1 MTNARPNALHLAV
14 AVAIGSSIFGTQA
27 LADRRLQTKSVDIL
41 GSGHVE
47 FIHSE
52 VMVQPTLGD
61 DQQPIPKS
69 FTTTYPDQTEV
80 RAGYDVPSKGFTDVL
95 AGIEG
100 GVASVDLFE
109 TDENDVAQK
118 YTRVLKVGDEGVFK
132 FTHNLAEKHLVIEVR
147 KGMTDQNSIEAVR
160 AQSGDIQP
168 IDPTTKIA
176 GPEQLAAALKGA
188 HVRAGNLGASDDYV
202 ALATIR
208 VKKVEVLG
216 RTFMRQIVS
225 GDQLPELQ
233 RLGQSLFVNDEALLA
248 AATSAYAQVHV
259 LGEKLQQR
267 VLNKLLSY
275 HRPVGYV
282 VHAEDDTQAYT
293 VPAGYPKLEVDQ
305 ASGEIIVFRGQ
316 KQNPTDIA
324 FVESQLVI
332 WEEYKV
338 KELTAEVKKDKVR
351 NYQYV
356 IRSRQM
362 ALLEELAAKL
372 AEKYNA
378 KLNEDSLSELTYYES
393 FQQALNSAI
402 ADETDEFE
410 FTTGHIRIASLVIT
424 PIWMQFQLIKN
435 FSFKPVIKNL
445 LINHNFVHNIQSFI
459 SSVNKAMKIFAD
471 GEGKKFS
478 SFSSKVEGD
487 ISQQMLEMASTME
500 VLRAGEAELAGQL
513 AGTAKTL
520 GHSIKAMAAASGE
533 EELEPERL
541 SEKFKAELKELR
553 QTFEVVKNTV
563 YELRE
568 DTKRIPELEKKA
580 DDAAAKATKVRNAQM
595 AAGLGIDDWDDTRP
609 AEEQARLIIDK
620 INAIKQRITV
630 TRKPDEEAAKAKPAV
645 IGGKRDI
652 TSVNEDDLGILQS
665 IKQHLQQKRELTD
678 RIIQNNLAYID
689 CQQGVLPEELTDRI
703 ILNNMAYIEDQLGL
717 IPVDDRDLEVRCQTI
732 QQHIRE
738 QDAQIEKELAE
749 QNNWIRNLQEE
760 VERIP
765 ILKKKVLE
773 ATAAARRDYNI
784 QIAAELGIDNWDDTQ
799 PPEKQARLISQ
810 KIHEIKQPVITITPT
825 TVAATSITPTR
836 VSATSIAPTSIA
848 PTSIAPTSIAPTS
861 IAPTSIAPTSIAPT
875 SIAPTSIALTSIAS
889 TSIAPTLTA
898 SASVAATGQ
907 PREEALKEKLAAIES
922 KHGIIPDNES
932 DLDARYRSLQQ
943 HLERLKAEQ
952 ADRVQ
957 TAENHLADIEG
968 QLGLIPDNE
977 KDPEIRCQAIKQ
989 HLNEQVAQ
997 ITEQQRH
1004 LQQQNTRTNAKK
1016 EAETGLASANHNL
1029 DAIRREQVL
1038 PLPSANAEGSVTDE
1052 DEKTPNQARK
1062 RIQTRLGLPAGDAPP
1077 PEEPLDNVEIGQ
1089 ALEKLE
1095 AVINAMDTWVENG
1108 NDLSSF
1114 STALKAYVDAYGR
1127 DKTNEV
1133 EYELTLAW
1141 EKYTLVTKLLVEH
1154 DRKSTE
1160 LTKAVVEENIAQNN
1174 LDLRKKEIPDSGEI
1188 DEKTK
1193 TFHEHEISRLNLDL
1207 KDKKAA
1213 VTATDPTGMKE
1224 PLADTKEYALA
1235 VIANYVLDDIAF
1247 GNGRRTAAF
1256 LANVQDTLTPYANAA
1271 GLSESELIKAI
1282 HDTLMQAHAAT
1293 VEQQLNEYWVRP
1305 SAFLVQAVT
1314 WYFSSYKPLLVTHSA
1329 SQAAKLSLSNM
1340 AFLYL
1345 LDLTNRGDYAHRM
1358 LTPFQHWLEHYGVDL
1373 DRTGQYT
1380 YHSGIE
1386 KISEV
1391 GGLAMPLG
1399 KAASSVILLKTGSM
1413 LFARQYNANPQM
1425 YRSMSRLVPEIVK
1438 SMGSRQGVQVPLL
1451 HRVTPQKVKTLAS
1464 ATAGL
1469 VLGPVATFG
1478 TYAHGLL
1485 SGFTYAQTFG
1495 FALASSLTFD
1505 FFMNDNKMLTQWLGG
1520 PLGRSLDRI
1529 NRWLGVGETQDEY
1542 FKRTAIATPQGFSE
1556 TDEAYAI
1563 RVKASDMMHG
1573 WTRHENYLQFRE
1585 RRDRTM
1591 KMSEN
1596 DWEKYFKENVPKWS
1610 FSHAESIP
1618 YSYTLG
1624 AFYKWQESSDQKI
1637 HGHEKRNVP
1646 QSSFLPAASADSLK

>member
-47 FIHSE
+47 FIQSE
-52 VMVQPTLGD
+52 IIVQPTLGD

-80 RAGYDVPSKGFTDVL
+80 RAGYDVPSEGFTDVL
-95 AGIEG
+95 SGIEG

-132 FTHNLAEKHLVIEVR
+132 FTHNLAEKKLVIEVR
-147 KGMTDQNSIEAVR
+147 KGMTDQNSIDAVR

-168 IDPTTKIA
+168 IDPLTKVA
-176 GPEQLAAALKGA
+176 GPEQLAATLKGA
-188 HVRAGNLGASDDYV
+188 HLRAGNLGARDDYV

-208 VKKVEVLG
+208 VKKVEVNG
-216 RTFMRQIVS
+216 RTFMRPVVA

-248 AATSAYAQVHV
+248 AANSAYAQVHV
-259 LGEKLQQR
+259 LGEKLQRR
-267 VLNKLLSY
+267 VLHKLLSY

-282 VHAEDDTQAYT
+282 VHVEDDTQAYP
-293 VPAGYPKLEVDQ
+293 VPEGYPKLEVDQ
-305 ASGEIIVFRGQ
+305 ASEEIIVFRGQ

-324 FVESQLVI
+324 FVKSQLDI
-332 WEEYKV
+332 WEEYTV
-338 KELTAEVKKDKVR
+338 KELTAEVKKDKIKS
-351 NYQYV
+351 YQYI

-362 ALLEELAAKL
+362 ALLEELAAEL
-372 AEKYNA
+372 AENYDA
-378 KLNEDSLSELTYYES
+378 KLNEDNLSELTYYES

-402 ADETDEFE
+402 ADGTDEFE

-435 FSFKPVIKNL
+435 FSFKPVLKNL
-445 LINHNFVHNIQSFI
+445 LISHNFNHNIQKFI
-459 SSVNKAMKIFAD
+459 SSINTAMKRFAD

-478 SFSSKVEGD
+478 SFSPKVMGD
-487 ISQQMLEMASTME
+487 INQQMLEMASTTE

-520 GHSIKAMAAASGE
+520 GHGTMAMAAANGE
-533 EELEPERL
+533 EKMKPERL
-541 SEKFKAELKELR
+541 SEKFEAGLKELR
-553 QTFEVVKNTV
+553 QTFEVIKNTV

-568 DTKRIPELEKKA
+568 DAKRIPELEKKA
-580 DDAAAKATKVRNAQM
+580 DDVAAEATKVRNAQM

-609 AEEQARLIIDK
+609 PEEQTRLIIDK
-620 INAIKQRITV
+620 IDEIKQRITV
-630 TRKPDEEAAKAKPAV
+630 TRQPDEEAEKAKPEV
-645 IGGKRDI
+645 IGRKRDI
-652 TSVNEDDLGILQS
+652 TSVNEEDLGILQS
-665 IKQHLQQKRELTD
+665 IKQHLQRKRELTD

-703 ILNNMAYIEDQLGL
+703 ILNNMAYIEGQLGL
-717 IPVDDRDLEVRCQTI
+717 IPVEGRDLEVRCQTI
-732 QQHIRE
+732 QQHIWE
-738 QDAQIEKELAE
+738 QDAEIEKELAE
-749 QNNWIRNLQEE
+749 RNNWIQNLQEE
-760 VERIP
+760 VDRIP

-810 KIHEIKQPVITITPT
+810 KIHEIKQPVITTLITPT
-825 TVAATSITPTR
+825 SVA
-836 VSATSIAPTSIA
+836 ATSIAPTSIA
-848 PTSIAPTSIAPTS
+848 PTSIAPTSIVPTS
-861 IAPTSIAPTSIAPT
+861 IAPTS
-875 SIAPTSIALTSIAS
+875 
-889 TSIAPTLTA
+889 TA
-898 SASVAATGQ
+898 SASMASTSVAATGQ
-907 PREEALKEKLAAIES
+907 PRKEALKEKLAAIER
-922 KHGIIPDNES
+922 KHDITPDNEN
-932 DLDARYRSLQQ
+932 DLDARYLSLQQ

-952 ADRVQ
+952 ADRVKA
-957 TAENHLADIEG
+957 AENHLADIEG

-997 ITEQQRH
+997 ITEQKQQ
-1004 LQQQNTRTNAKK
+1004 LQQQSTRTNANN
-1016 EAETGLASANHNL
+1016 EAESGLASVNHNL

-1038 PLPSANAEGSVTDE
+1038 PLRPANAKGSVTDE
-1052 DEKTPNQARK
+1052 DEKAPDQARK
-1062 RIQTRLGLPAGDAPP
+1062 QIQTRLGLPAGDAPA
-1077 PEEPLDNVEIGQ
+1077 PEEQFDTVEIGQ

-1095 AVINAMDTWVENG
+1095 AVIKAMDTWVENG

-1114 STALKAYVDAYGR
+1114 STALKAYLDAYGR

-1133 EYELTLAW
+1133 EGELTLTW
-1141 EKYTLVTKLLVEH
+1141 KKYTPVAKLLAEH
-1154 DRKSTE
+1154 DRESTE

-1174 LDLRKKEIPDSGEI
+1174 LDLRKKGIPDSGEI

-1193 TFHEHEISRLNLDL
+1193 TFHEHEVSRLNLDL

-1213 VTATDPTGMKE
+1213 VAVTGPTGMKE
-1224 PLADTKEYALA
+1224 SVAGMKEYAIA
-1235 VIANYVLDDIAF
+1235 VIANYALDDIAF
-1247 GNGRRTAAF
+1247 DNGRRTVAF

-1282 HDTLMQAHAAT
+1282 HDTVMLAHAAA
-1293 VEQQLNEYWVRP
+1293 VEQQLNDYWVKP
-1305 SAFLVQAVT
+1305 SACLVQAVT
-1314 WYFSSYKPLLVTHSA
+1314 WYFSSYKPLLVVLSTF
-1329 SQAAKLSLSNM
+1329 QAAKLSLSNM

-1345 LDLTNRGDYAHRM
+1345 LDLTNRGDYTHRM
-1358 LTPFQHWLEHYGVDL
+1358 LIPFQHWLGHYGVDL
-1373 DRTGQYT
+1373 DRTGQYA

-1386 KISEV
+1386 QISEL

-1413 LFARQYNANPQM
+1413 LFTRQHNANLQM
-1425 YRSMSRLVPEIVK
+1425 YRGMSRLVPEIVK
-1438 SMGSRQGVQVPLL
+1438 SMGSGQGVQVPLL

-1469 VLGPVATFG
+1469 VLGPVANFG

-1485 SGFTYAQTFG
+1485 SGFTYAQTLG

-1529 NRWLGVGETQDEY
+1529 NRWLGMGETQDEY
-1542 FKRTAIATPQGFSE
+1542 FKRTAIATPQRFSE
-1556 TDEAYAI
+1556 NDEAYANRI
-1563 RVKASDMMHG
+1563 KASDMMHG
-1573 WTRHENYLQFRE
+1573 WTQHENYLHFRE

-1591 KMSEN
+1591 KMSAN
-1596 DWEKYFKENVPKWS
+1596 GWEKYFKENVPKWS

-1624 AFYKWQESSDQKI
+1624 AFYKWQKGGDQTI
-1637 HGHEKRNVP
+1637 HGHEKRYAP
-1646 QSSFLPAASADSLK
+1646 QSSFRPAASADSLK